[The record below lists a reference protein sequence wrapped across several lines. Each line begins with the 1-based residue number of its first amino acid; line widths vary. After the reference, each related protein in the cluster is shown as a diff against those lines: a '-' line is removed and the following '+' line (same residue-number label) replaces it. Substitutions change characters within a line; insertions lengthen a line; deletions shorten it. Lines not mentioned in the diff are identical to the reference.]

1 MRIRILPEAERDL
14 EIGADFYEAQREG
27 LGRYLSDCLMS
38 DIESLR
44 LYAGIHER
52 QHGLHRSMSKR
63 FPFAVFYD
71 VTKDTISVYAVLDCR
86 QNPATIQKRLEW
98 FRPEHGGSVDRS

>member
-14 EIGADFYEAQREG
+14 ELGADFYEAQGEG
-27 LGRYLSDCLMS
+27 LGRYFNDCLMS

-44 LYAGIHER
+44 LYAGIHQR
-52 QHGLHRSMSKR
+52 HHGLHRLISKR

-71 VTKDTISVYAVLDCR
+71 VCGETIDIYAVLDCR
-86 QNPATIQKRLEW
+86 QDPAGIDSRLQRRREPG
-98 FRPEHGGSVDRS
+98 RGEGG